1 MNASS
6 EKPSNKQLIYTANKM
21 LQKKT
26 AFIFNPFSSS
36 FIPCFCKIDDDSL

>member
-6 EKPSNKQLIYTANKM
+6 EKPFNKQLIYTANKM
-21 LQKKT
+21 LKKT